1 MKFITSFFKKLTSL
15 TQRLFTKRDGIAM
28 SVNAIVKKFNLL
40 EEGKKLGALG
50 LPPFHSKELSSI
62 EVEVVR
68 YIELERE
75 KIKQDIID
83 DLSAVDAAIAQ
94 TQSHQYDLK
103 TGLLTADF
111 EREALVVLNK
121 QSAWLEKIGTAAKR
135 NLNELEAFRSKHQL
149 ERDAHYPD
157 GSGLFFRYALLLLLV
172 AFEGL
177 FNASFFAEG
186 LSTGLLGGFI
196 YAITLASINVFT
208 AFFLGKT
215 AVRWSFHITPSI
227 KMMGLIALIGT
238 LCITLLNALTI
249 GHLRSAILNESAS
262 PTKDALVT
270 LLQSPLGFNDLTAW
284 ILCLVTIGF
293 GIAAMLDGL
302 FIDDLYPGYGEISR
316 RAKSAVDEFDEEFED
331 VRTELEDIKQQNMEA
346 LDAEI
351 TKAHE
356 LLIQLAQQIEDKKAI
371 YKSWAQRINDS
382 EVVLYATLRAFRA
395 ENAKHRND
403 SLLPAYFDTLPTLR
417 DISIAKSD
425 LHAHEAALQDM
436 TAHIKEV
443 EAGLPSRKARIHEMF
458 DNQIKQLSILK

>member
-135 NLNELEAFRSKHQL
+135 KLNELEAFRSKHQL

-458 DNQIKQLSILK
+458 DNHIKQLSILK

>member
-135 NLNELEAFRSKHQL
+135 KLNELEAFRSKHQL